1 MQMLRR
7 LLRRKLEEEQKK
19 KPPEGP
25 PKRPEEGPKRKK
37 LEEELLKLRPRGLRP
52 RLQTSIKLPQMPRE
66 AWSRSL
72 LSNPNLKWTAKRCS
86 KATPRN
92 RSPHPV
98 ACTTTKAAH
107 QLN

>member
-1 MQMLRR
+1 MLRR
-7 LLRRKLEEEQKK
+7 LLRRKLEEKQKK

-25 PKRPEEGPKRKK
+25 LKRPEEGPKRKK
-37 LEEELLKLRPRGLRP
+37 LEDSLLKLRLRDLRP
-52 RLQTSIKLPQMPRE
+52 LLETSIKLPQMPRE

-72 LSNPNLKWTAKRCS
+72 LSNPNPKWTAKRCS
-86 KATPRN
+86 KATIRN
-92 RSPHPV
+92 TSPHLE

>member
-1 MQMLRR
+1 MLRR
-7 LLRRKLEEEQKK
+7 LLRQKLEEKQKK
-19 KPPEGP
+19 KPPEEP
-25 PKRPEEGPKRKK
+25 LKRPEEGPKRKK

-52 RLQTSIKLPQMPRE
+52 RRTTSIKLPQMPRE

-72 LSNPNLKWTAKRCS
+72 LSKTNLKWTAKRCS

-92 RSPHPV
+92 TRSDPV